1 MPIPQKQSNETDEQF
16 IERCVA
22 DEFMQEYD
30 DNDQRLAV
38 CYAQLE
44 EDEERQTNFPN
55 KGDDKKISLRNSE
68 EPQFDYDFAKNVK
81 EQTPEIWKAG
91 GNIRGN
97 DAFILWGRARD
108 GQDTEAI
115 REWIKERESWIKRH
129 FEDGKQFKGDTEPN
143 LSNVGGV
150 VAQIKWGTIG
160 TLGEQGMKD
169 VILEL
174 TKKLEGKKEENQVSD
189 KVKKGLENKVEK
201 HNEEIKELDLAWNGR
216 TTYAE
221 LVKVFERGV
230 GAYYNNPS
238 SVRPN
243 VSSPEMWAMARVNS
257 FLFAL
262 KKGRFQGGKH
272 DTDLLPDDHPVKKEM
287 EENKRYMKK
296 HDLRHIQ
303 KIEETDD
310 SIIIY
315 YEKLM
320 DDDMQENYHHDKDEK
335 RGKVGTMITDGIE
348 LPLYDTIEEA
358 EAEAERLG
366 GSGYHIHT
374 MDGEEYYM
382 PFESHE
388 QCKEMMGGADM
399 NDHKPDH
406 DDEDDMKRPLYM
418 RNNPNAE
425 VRTFDVQDLELRM
438 DGDKPTVVGYGA
450 VFNSMSN
457 DLGGFKELISK
468 DAFEGRLKDDVRFL
482 VNHDANLIL
491 ARTTNGTL
499 RLSVDEKG
507 LRYEADLPNTSTAR
521 DLMELLKNGT
531 ISQSSFA
538 FTVEDDSWEMKEGIN
553 IRTINKVSQ
562 LYDVSSVTYPA
573 YNEASSSVALRSME
587 EWKEKEQAKKLEA
600 SLEAEK
606 IEGIKE
612 EEDLKE
618 RSLNEM
624 RLQIL
629 KNKY

>member
-1 MPIPQKQSNETDEQF
+1 MPIPTKQTDETNEEF
-16 IERCVA
+16 IERCMS
-22 DEFMQEYD
+22 DEFMKEYD
-30 DNDQRLAV
+30 DNSQRLAV

-44 EDEERQTNFPN
+44 DDEERQTDFPN
-55 KGDDKKISLRNSE
+55 KGDDKKISLRNSD
-68 EPQFDYDFAKNVK
+68 EPQFDYEFAKNIK

-97 DAFILWGRARD
+97 EAFMLWGRARN

-115 REWIKERESWIKRH
+115 REWIKEREAWIKRH
-129 FEDGKQFKGDTEPN
+129 FQDGKQFKKDTEPN

-150 VAQIKWGTIG
+150 IAQIKWGTIG

-174 TKKLEGKKEENQVSD
+174 TKKLEGKKEENQVSA
-189 KVKKGLENKVEK
+189 KTKKALENKVEK
-201 HNEEIKELDLAWNGR
+201 HNEEIKKLDLAWNGR

-230 GAYYNNPS
+230 GAYNTNPG

-243 VSSPEMWAMARVNS
+243 VSSPEQWAMARVNS

-272 DTDLLPDDHPVKKEM
+272 DTDLLPDNHPVKKEM
-287 EENKRYMKK
+287 EENNKFMKK

-315 YEKLM
+315 YGKNV
-320 DDDMQENYHHDKDEK
+320 DDVEMIDEQ
-335 RGKVGTMITDGIE
+335 D
-348 LPLYDTIEEA
+348 
-358 EAEAERLG
+358 
-366 GSGYHIHT
+366 
-374 MDGEEYYM
+374 
-382 PFESHE
+382 
-388 QCKEMMGGADM
+388 KEMDES
-399 NDHKPDH
+399 DHYPGH
-406 DDEDDMKRPLYM
+406 DDEEKTEI
-418 RNNPNAE
+418 RNNPNKE
-425 VRTFDVQDLELRM
+425 VRTFNVQDLELRM
-438 DGDKPTVVGYGA
+438 EDDKPTVVGYGA

-457 DLGGFKELISK
+457 DLGGFREFISP

-482 VNHDANLIL
+482 INHEGMPL

-507 LRYEADLPNTSTAR
+507 LKYEADMPNTSTAR

-531 ISQSSFA
+531 INQSSFA
-538 FTVEDDSWEMKEGIN
+538 FTVEEDSWEVKDGMN
-553 IRTINKVSQ
+553 IRTIDKVSQ
-562 LYDVSSVTYPA
+562 LYDISSVTFPA
-573 YNEASSSVALRSME
+573 YSSASSSVALRSLE
-587 EWKEKEQAKKLEA
+587 EWKSKEKNT
-600 SLEAEK
+600 
-606 IEGIKE
+606 EGIKE
-612 EEDLKE
+612 EEDLKK

-624 RLQIL
+624 RLKIL

>member
-1 MPIPQKQSNETDEQF
+1 MPIPTKEQNETNEEF
-16 IERCVA
+16 IERCMS
-22 DEFMQEYD
+22 DEFMKEYD

-38 CYAQLE
+38 CYAQLDD
-44 EDEERQTNFPN
+44 DEERQTNFPN

-68 EPQFDYDFAKNVK
+68 EPQFDFDFAKTIK

-97 DAFILWGRARD
+97 EAFMLWERARD

-115 REWIKERESWIKRH
+115 REWIKEREAWIKRH

-174 TKKLEGKKEENQVSD
+174 TKKLEGKKEENQVTD
-189 KVKKGLENKVEK
+189 KIKKALENKVEK
-201 HNEEIKELDLAWNGR
+201 HNEEVKELDLAWNGR

-221 LVKVFERGV
+221 LEKVFDRGV
-230 GAYYNNPS
+230 GAYNTNPG

-243 VSSPEMWAMARVNS
+243 MTPESWGLARVNS

-272 DTDLLPDDHPVKKEM
+272 DTDLLPDNHPVKKEM
-287 EENKRYMKK
+287 EENNRFMKK

-315 YEKLM
+315 YGKNVDDVEMIDEQNDEMDEADHYPGHEEEKT
-320 DDDMQENYHHDKDEK
+320 EI
-335 RGKVGTMITDGIE
+335 RT
-348 LPLYDTIEEA
+348 
-358 EAEAERLG
+358 
-366 GSGYHIHT
+366 
-374 MDGEEYYM
+374 
-382 PFESHE
+382 
-388 QCKEMMGGADM
+388 
-399 NDHKPDH
+399 
-406 DDEDDMKRPLYM
+406 
-418 RNNPNAE
+418 NPNTE

-457 DLGGFKELISK
+457 DLGGFREYISPK
-468 DAFEGRLKDDVRFL
+468 AFEGRLEDDVRFL
-482 VNHDANLIL
+482 INHDGMPL

-507 LRYEADLPNTSTAR
+507 LKYEADMPNTSTAR

-538 FTVEDDSWEMKEGIN
+538 FTVEEDSWEVKDGMN
-553 IRTINKVSQ
+553 IRTIDKVSQ

-573 YNEASSSVALRSME
+573 YNAASSSVALRSMK
-587 EWKEKEQAKKLEA
+587 EWQEKEEAKKLEE
-600 SLEAEK
+600 SLKAEK
-606 IEGIKE
+606 LEGIKE
-612 EEDLKE
+612 EEDLKQ

-624 RLQIL
+624 RLKIL

>member
-1 MPIPQKQSNETDEQF
+1 MPIPTKEQNETNEEF
-16 IERCVA
+16 IERCMS
-22 DEFMQEYD
+22 DEFMKEYD

-44 EDEERQTNFPN
+44 DDEERQTNFPN

-68 EPQFDYDFAKNVK
+68 EPQFDFDFAKTIK

-97 DAFILWGRARD
+97 EAFMLWERAKD

-115 REWIKERESWIKRH
+115 REWIKEREAWIKRH

-189 KVKKGLENKVEK
+189 KIKKALENKVEK
-201 HNEEIKELDLAWNGR
+201 HNEEVKELDLAWNGR

-221 LVKVFERGV
+221 LEKVFDRGV
-230 GAYYNNPS
+230 GAYNTNPG

-243 VSSPEMWAMARVNS
+243 VSSPEQWAMARVNS

-272 DTDLLPDDHPVKKEM
+272 DTDLLPDNHPVKKEM
-287 EENKRYMKK
+287 EENNRFMKK

-310 SIIIY
+310 SIIIT
-315 YEKLM
+315 YEKIM
-320 DDDMQENYHHDKDEK
+320 DDMEDNGYKEDEK

-348 LPLYDTIEEA
+348 LPLYDTKEEA
-358 EAEAERLG
+358 EAEAEKLG
-366 GSGYHIHT
+366 GSGSHQHT
-374 MDGEEYYM
+374 MDGEVYFM
-382 PFESHE
+382 PFENHE
-388 QCKEMMGGADM
+388 QAKEVMGKM
-399 NDHKPDH
+399 NMNEHTPYH
-406 DDEDDMKRPLYM
+406 DEEEKSEIRT
-418 RNNPNAE
+418 NPNKE

-457 DLGGFKELISK
+457 DLGGFREFIAPK
-468 DAFEGRLKDDVRFL
+468 AFEGRLEDDVRFL
-482 VNHDANLIL
+482 INHDGMPL

-507 LRYEADLPNTSTAR
+507 LRYEADMPNTSTAR

-531 ISQSSFA
+531 INQSSFA
-538 FTVEDDSWEMKEGIN
+538 FTVEEDSWEIKDGMN
-553 IRTINKVSQ
+553 IRTIDKVAR
-562 LYDVSSVTYPA
+562 LFDTSVVTFPA
-573 YNEASSSVALRSME
+573 YNAASSSVALRSMK
-587 EWKEKEQAKKLEA
+587 EWQEKEQAKKLEE

-606 IEGIKE
+606 LEGIKE
-612 EEDLKE
+612 EEDLKQ

-624 RLQIL
+624 RLKIL

>member
-1 MPIPQKQSNETDEQF
+1 MPIPTKETDETNEEF
-16 IERCVA
+16 IERCMS
-22 DEFMQEYD
+22 DEFMKEYD
-30 DNDQRLAV
+30 DNSQRLAV

-44 EDEERQTNFPN
+44 DDEERQTDFPN
-55 KGDDKKISLRNSE
+55 KGDDKKISLRNSD
-68 EPQFDYDFAKNVK
+68 EPQFDYDFAKTIK

-97 DAFILWGRARD
+97 EAFMLWGRARD

-115 REWIKERESWIKRH
+115 REWIKERDAWIKRH

-174 TKKLEGKKEENQVSD
+174 TKKLEGKKEENQVSA
-189 KVKKGLENKVEK
+189 KTKKALENKVKK
-201 HNEEIKELDLAWNGR
+201 HNEETKELDLAWNGR

-221 LVKVFERGV
+221 LLKVYERGT
-230 GAYYNNPS
+230 GAFYSNPQ

-243 VSSPEMWAMARVNS
+243 MTPESWGLARVNS

-272 DTDLLPDDHPVKKEM
+272 DTDLLPDNHPVKKEM
-287 EENKRYMKK
+287 EENNRFMKK

-315 YEKLM
+315 YGKNV
-320 DDDMQENYHHDKDEK
+320 DDVEMIDEQ
-335 RGKVGTMITDGIE
+335 D
-348 LPLYDTIEEA
+348 
-358 EAEAERLG
+358 
-366 GSGYHIHT
+366 
-374 MDGEEYYM
+374 
-382 PFESHE
+382 
-388 QCKEMMGGADM
+388 KEMDESE
-399 NDHKPDH
+399 HTPYH
-406 DDEDDMKRPLYM
+406 DDEEKSEVRT
-418 RNNPNAE
+418 NPNKE

-457 DLGGFKELISK
+457 DLGGFREFIAP
-468 DAFEGRLKDDVRFL
+468 DAFEGRLEDDVRFL

-507 LRYEADLPNTSTAR
+507 LRYEADMPNTSSAR

-538 FTVEDDSWEMKEGIN
+538 FTVEEDSWEVKDGMN
-553 IRTINKVSQ
+553 IRTIDKVSQ

-573 YNEASSSVALRSME
+573 YNQASSAVALRSLE
-587 EWKEKEQAKKLEA
+587 EWKSKEQNTEAKKDN
-600 SLEAEK
+600 
-606 IEGIKE
+606 
-612 EEDLKE
+612 EDLKK

-624 RLQIL
+624 RLKIL

>member
-1 MPIPQKQSNETDEQF
+1 MPIPTKNIDETNEEF
-16 IERCVA
+16 IERCMS
-22 DEFMQEYD
+22 DEFMKEYD

-44 EDEERQTNFPN
+44 DDEERQTNFPN

-68 EPQFDYDFAKNVK
+68 EPQFDFDFAKTIK

-97 DAFILWGRARD
+97 EAFMLWERARD

-115 REWIKERESWIKRH
+115 REWIKEREAWIKRH

-174 TKKLEGKKEENQVSD
+174 TKKLEGKKEENQVTA
-189 KVKKGLENKVEK
+189 KIKKALENKVEK
-201 HNEEIKELDLAWNGR
+201 HNEEVKELDLAWNGR

-221 LVKVFERGV
+221 LEKVFDRGV
-230 GAYYNNPS
+230 GAYNTNPG

-243 VSSPEMWAMARVNS
+243 VSSPEQWAMARVNS

-272 DTDLLPDDHPVKKEM
+272 DTDLLPDNHPVKKEM
-287 EENKRYMKK
+287 EENNRFMKK

-315 YEKLM
+315 YGKNVDDVEMIDEQDNEMDEADHYPGHEEEKT
-320 DDDMQENYHHDKDEK
+320 EI
-335 RGKVGTMITDGIE
+335 RT
-348 LPLYDTIEEA
+348 
-358 EAEAERLG
+358 
-366 GSGYHIHT
+366 
-374 MDGEEYYM
+374 
-382 PFESHE
+382 
-388 QCKEMMGGADM
+388 
-399 NDHKPDH
+399 
-406 DDEDDMKRPLYM
+406 
-418 RNNPNAE
+418 NPNTE

-457 DLGGFKELISK
+457 DLGGFREYISPK
-468 DAFEGRLKDDVRFL
+468 AFEGRLEDDVRFL
-482 VNHDANLIL
+482 VNHDANLVL

-507 LRYEADLPNTSTAR
+507 LRYEADMPNTSTAR

-538 FTVEDDSWEMKEGIN
+538 FTVEEDSWEIKDGVN
-553 IRTINKVSQ
+553 IRTIDKVSQ

-573 YNEASSSVALRSME
+573 YNAASSSVALRSMK
-587 EWKEKEQAKKLEA
+587 EWQEKEQAKKLEE
-600 SLEAEK
+600 SFEAEK
-606 IEGIKE
+606 LEGIKE
-612 EEDLKE
+612 EEDLKQ

-624 RLQIL
+624 RLKIL

>member
-1 MPIPQKQSNETDEQF
+1 MPIPTKQTDETNEEF
-16 IERCVA
+16 IERCMS
-22 DEFMQEYD
+22 DEFMKEYD
-30 DNDQRLAV
+30 DNSQRLAV

-44 EDEERQTNFPN
+44 DDEERQTDFPN
-55 KGDDKKISLRNSE
+55 KGDDKKISLRNSD
-68 EPQFDYDFAKNVK
+68 EPQFDYDFAKNIK

-97 DAFILWGRARD
+97 EAFMLWGRARD
-108 GQDTEAI
+108 GQDTESI
-115 REWIKERESWIKRH
+115 REWIKEREAWIKRH

-174 TKKLEGKKEENQVSD
+174 TKKLEGKKEENQVSA
-189 KVKKGLENKVEK
+189 KTKKALENKVEK

-230 GAYYNNPS
+230 GAYNTNPG

-243 VSSPEMWAMARVNS
+243 VSSPEQWAMARVNS

-272 DTDLLPDDHPVKKEM
+272 DTDLLPDNHPVKKEM
-287 EENKRYMKK
+287 EDKHLENM
-296 HDLRHIQ
+296 
-303 KIEETDD
+303 
-310 SIIIY
+310 
-315 YEKLM
+315 EKEL
-320 DDDMQENYHHDKDEK
+320 

-358 EAEAERLG
+358 EAEAEKLG
-366 GSGYHIHT
+366 GSGHHEHT
-374 MDGEEYYM
+374 MDGKVYYM
-382 PFESHE
+382 PFENHE
-388 QCKEMMGGADM
+388 QAKEVMGKM
-399 NDHKPDH
+399 NMNEHTPYH
-406 DDEDDMKRPLYM
+406 DEEEKSEVRS
-418 RNNPNAE
+418 NPNKE

-438 DGDKPTVVGYGA
+438 DGDKQTVVGYGA

-457 DLGGFKELISK
+457 DLGGFREFISPN
-468 DAFEGRLKDDVRFL
+468 AFEGRLDDDVRFL

-507 LRYEADLPNTSTAR
+507 LRYEADMPNTSTAR

-538 FTVEDDSWEMKEGIN
+538 FTVEEDSWEVKDGMN
-553 IRTINKVSQ
+553 IRTIDKVSQ

-573 YNEASSSVALRSME
+573 YNQASSAVALRSLE
-587 EWKEKEQAKKLEA
+587 EWKSKEENTEAKKDNV
-600 SLEAEK
+600 
-606 IEGIKE
+606 
-612 EEDLKE
+612 DLKK

-624 RLQIL
+624 RLKIL

>member
-1 MPIPQKQSNETDEQF
+1 MPIPSKEENETNEEF
-16 IERCVA
+16 IERCMS
-22 DEFMQEYD
+22 DEFMKEYD
-30 DNDQRLAV
+30 DNSQRLAV

-44 EDEERQTNFPN
+44 DDEERQTNFPN

-68 EPQFDYDFAKNVK
+68 EPQFDYNFAKTIK

-97 DAFILWGRARD
+97 EAFMLWGRARD

-174 TKKLEGKKEENQVSD
+174 TKKLEGKKEENQVTA
-189 KVKKGLENKVEK
+189 KIKKALENKVEK
-201 HNEEIKELDLAWNGR
+201 HNEEIKELDLSWNGR

-221 LVKVFERGV
+221 LEKVFDRGV
-230 GAYYNNPS
+230 GAYNTNPA

-243 VSSPEMWAMARVNS
+243 MTPESWGLARVNS

-262 KKGRFQGGKH
+262 KKGRYQGGKH
-272 DTDLLPDDHPVKKEM
+272 DTDLLPDNHPVKKEM
-287 EENKRYMKK
+287 EENNRFMKK

-303 KIEETDD
+303 KIEETED
-310 SIIIY
+310 SIIIT
-315 YEKLM
+315 YEKIM
-320 DDDMQENYHHDKDEK
+320 DDMEDNGYKEDEK

-348 LPLYDTIEEA
+348 LPLYDTKEEA
-358 EAEAERLG
+358 EAEAEKLG
-366 GSGYHIHT
+366 GSGFHEHT
-374 MDGEEYYM
+374 MDGEVYYM
-382 PFESHE
+382 PFENHE
-388 QCKEMMGGADM
+388 QAKEVMGKM
-399 NDHKPDH
+399 NMNEHTPYH
-406 DDEDDMKRPLYM
+406 DEEEKSEIRTNL
-418 RNNPNAE
+418 NKE
-425 VRTFDVQDLELRM
+425 IRTFDVQDLELRM

-457 DLGGFKELISK
+457 DLGGFREFIAPN
-468 DAFEGRLKDDVRFL
+468 AFEGRLEDDVRFL
-482 VNHDANLIL
+482 INHDANLIL

-507 LRYEADLPNTSTAR
+507 LRYEADMPNTSTAR

-538 FTVEDDSWEMKEGIN
+538 FTVEEDSWEVKDGMN
-553 IRTINKVSQ
+553 IRTIDKVSQ

-573 YNEASSSVALRSME
+573 YNSASSSVALRSMK
-587 EWKEKEQAKKLEA
+587 EWQEKEEAKKLEE

-606 IEGIKE
+606 LEGIKE
-612 EEDLKE
+612 EEDLKQ

-624 RLQIL
+624 RLKIL

>member
-1 MPIPQKQSNETDEQF
+1 MPIPSKEENETNEEF
-16 IERCVA
+16 IERCMS
-22 DEFMQEYD
+22 DEFMKEYD
-30 DNDQRLAV
+30 DNSQRLAV

-44 EDEERQTNFPN
+44 DEEERQTNFPN

-68 EPQFDYDFAKNVK
+68 EPQFDYDFAKNIK

-97 DAFILWGRARD
+97 EAFMLWGRARD

-174 TKKLEGKKEENQVSD
+174 TKKLEGKKEENQVSA
-189 KVKKGLENKVEK
+189 KVKKGLENKVKK

-230 GAYYNNPS
+230 GAYNTNPG

-243 VSSPEMWAMARVNS
+243 VSSPEQWAMARVNS

-262 KKGRFQGGKH
+262 KKGRYQGGKH
-272 DTDLLPDDHPVKKEM
+272 DTDLLPDNHPVKKEM
-287 EENKRYMKK
+287 EENNRFMKK

-303 KIEETDD
+303 KIEETED
-310 SIIIY
+310 SIIIT
-315 YEKLM
+315 YEKIM
-320 DDDMQENYHHDKDEK
+320 DDMEDNGYKEDEK

-348 LPLYDTIEEA
+348 LPLYDTKEEA
-358 EAEAERLG
+358 EAEAEKLG
-366 GSGYHIHT
+366 GSGFHEHT
-374 MDGEEYYM
+374 MDGEVYYM
-382 PFESHE
+382 PFENHE
-388 QCKEMMGGADM
+388 QAKEVMGKM
-399 NDHKPDH
+399 NMNEHTPYH
-406 DDEDDMKRPLYM
+406 DEEEKSEIRTNL
-418 RNNPNAE
+418 NKE
-425 VRTFDVQDLELRM
+425 IRTFDVQDLELRM

-457 DLGGFKELISK
+457 DLGGFREFIAPN
-468 DAFEGRLKDDVRFL
+468 AFEGRLEDDVRFL
-482 VNHDANLIL
+482 INHDANLIL

-507 LRYEADLPNTSTAR
+507 LRYEADMPNTSTAR

-538 FTVEDDSWEMKEGIN
+538 FTVEEDSWEVKDGMN
-553 IRTINKVSQ
+553 IRTIDKVSQ

-573 YNEASSSVALRSME
+573 YNSASSSVALRSMK
-587 EWKEKEQAKKLEA
+587 EWQEKEEAKKLEE

-606 IEGIKE
+606 LEGIKE
-612 EEDLKE
+612 EEDLKQ

-624 RLQIL
+624 RLKIL

>member
-1 MPIPQKQSNETDEQF
+1 MPIPTKNIDETNEEF
-16 IERCVA
+16 IERCMA
-22 DEFMQEYD
+22 DDTMVEEYED
-30 DNDQRLAV
+30 DQRLAI
-38 CYAQLE
+38 CSLQL
-44 EDEERQTNFPN
+44 DEEIRQTNFPN

-68 EPQFDYDFAKNVK
+68 EPQFDFDFAKNIK

-97 DAFILWGRARD
+97 DAFMLWERARD

-115 REWIKERESWIKRH
+115 REWIKEREAWIKRH

-174 TKKLEGKKEENQVSD
+174 TKKLEGKKEENQVTA
-189 KVKKGLENKVEK
+189 KIKKALENKVEK

-221 LVKVFERGV
+221 LEKVFDRGV
-230 GAYYNNPS
+230 GAYNTNPG

-243 VSSPEMWAMARVNS
+243 MTPESWGLARVNS

-272 DTDLLPDDHPVKKEM
+272 DTDLLPDNHPVKKEM
-287 EENKRYMKK
+287 EENNRFMKK

-315 YEKLM
+315 YGKNV
-320 DDDMQENYHHDKDEK
+320 DDVEMIDE
-335 RGKVGTMITDGIE
+335 
-348 LPLYDTIEEA
+348 
-358 EAEAERLG
+358 
-366 GSGYHIHT
+366 
-374 MDGEEYYM
+374 
-382 PFESHE
+382 
-388 QCKEMMGGADM
+388 Q
-399 NDHKPDH
+399 
-406 DDEDDMKRPLYM
+406 DDEMDEADHYPGHEEEKTEIRT
-418 RNNPNAE
+418 NPNAE

-457 DLGGFKELISK
+457 DLGGFREFIAPN
-468 DAFEGRLKDDVRFL
+468 AFEGRLEDDVRFL
-482 VNHDANLIL
+482 INHDGMPL

-507 LRYEADLPNTSTAR
+507 LRYEADMPNTSTAR

-531 ISQSSFA
+531 INQSSFA
-538 FTVEDDSWEMKEGIN
+538 FTVEEDSWEVKDGMN
-553 IRTINKVSQ
+553 IRTIDKVSQ

-573 YNEASSSVALRSME
+573 YNAASSSVALRSME
-587 EWKEKEQAKKLEA
+587 EWQEKEKAKKLEE

-606 IEGIKE
+606 LEGIKE
-612 EEDLKE
+612 EEDLKQ

-624 RLQIL
+624 RLKIL

>member
-1 MPIPQKQSNETDEQF
+1 MPIPTKETDETNEEF
-16 IERCVA
+16 IERCMS
-22 DEFMQEYD
+22 DEFMKEYD
-30 DNDQRLAV
+30 DNSQRLAV

-44 EDEERQTNFPN
+44 DDEERQTDFPN
-55 KGDDKKISLRNSE
+55 KGDDKKISLRNSD
-68 EPQFDYDFAKNVK
+68 EPQFDYDFAKTIK

-97 DAFILWGRARD
+97 EAFMLWGRARD

-115 REWIKERESWIKRH
+115 REWIKEREAWIKRH

-174 TKKLEGKKEENQVSD
+174 TKKLEGKKEENQVTA
-189 KVKKGLENKVEK
+189 KIKKALENKVEK

-230 GAYYNNPS
+230 GAYNTNPG

-243 VSSPEMWAMARVNS
+243 MTPESWGLARVNS

-272 DTDLLPDDHPVKKEM
+272 DTDLLPDNHPVKKEM
-287 EENKRYMKK
+287 EENNRFMKK

-315 YEKLM
+315 YGKNV
-320 DDDMQENYHHDKDEK
+320 DDVEMIDEQ
-335 RGKVGTMITDGIE
+335 D
-348 LPLYDTIEEA
+348 
-358 EAEAERLG
+358 
-366 GSGYHIHT
+366 
-374 MDGEEYYM
+374 
-382 PFESHE
+382 
-388 QCKEMMGGADM
+388 KEMDESE
-399 NDHKPDH
+399 HTPYH
-406 DDEDDMKRPLYM
+406 DDEEKSEVRT
-418 RNNPNAE
+418 NPNKE

-438 DGDKPTVVGYGA
+438 DGDKPTVFGYGA

-457 DLGGFKELISK
+457 DLGGFREFIAP
-468 DAFEGRLKDDVRFL
+468 DAFEGRLEDDVRFL

-507 LRYEADLPNTSTAR
+507 LRYEADMPNTSTAR

-538 FTVEDDSWEMKEGIN
+538 FTVEEDSWEVKDGMN
-553 IRTINKVSQ
+553 IRTIDKVSQ

-573 YNEASSSVALRSME
+573 YNQASSAVALRSLE
-587 EWKEKEQAKKLEA
+587 EWKSKEQNTEAKKDN
-600 SLEAEK
+600 
-606 IEGIKE
+606 
-612 EEDLKE
+612 EDLKK

-624 RLQIL
+624 RLKIL

>member
-1 MPIPQKQSNETDEQF
+1 MPIPTKQTDETNEEF
-16 IERCVA
+16 IERCMS
-22 DEFMQEYD
+22 DEFMKEYD
-30 DNDQRLAV
+30 DNSQRLAV

-44 EDEERQTNFPN
+44 DDEERQTDFPN
-55 KGDDKKISLRNSE
+55 KGDDKKISLRNSD
-68 EPQFDYDFAKNVK
+68 EPQFDYDFAKTIK

-97 DAFILWGRARD
+97 EAFMLWGRARD

-174 TKKLEGKKEENQVSD
+174 TKKLEGKKEENQVSA
-189 KVKKGLENKVEK
+189 KTKKALENKVEK

-230 GAYYNNPS
+230 GAYNTNPG

-243 VSSPEMWAMARVNS
+243 VSSPEQWAMARVNS

-272 DTDLLPDDHPVKKEM
+272 DTDLLPKNHPVKKEM
-287 EENKRYMKK
+287 EENNRFMKK

-310 SIIIY
+310 SIIITY
-315 YEKLM
+315 DKLM
-320 DDDMQENYHHDKDEK
+320 DEMEDSYHHDEDEK
-335 RGKVGTMITDGIE
+335 RGKVGSMIVDGIE
-348 LPLYDTIEEA
+348 LPLYDTKEEA
-358 EAEAERLG
+358 EEEAKKLG
-366 GSGYHIHT
+366 GSGSHEHII
-374 MDGEEYYM
+374 DGVTQFM
-382 PFESHE
+382 PFENHE
-388 QCKEMMGGADM
+388 QAKEALKDKDM
-399 NDHKPDH
+399 SQHTPEH
-406 DDEDDMKRPLYM
+406 DEDEMKKPLYM
-418 RNNPNAE
+418 RNNPNKE

-438 DGDKPTVVGYGA
+438 DGDKQTVVGYGA

-457 DLGGFKELISK
+457 DLGGFREFIAPN
-468 DAFEGRLKDDVRFL
+468 AFEGRLKDDVRFL
-482 VNHDANLIL
+482 INHEGMPL

-507 LRYEADLPNTSTAR
+507 LRYEADMPNTSTAR

-538 FTVEDDSWEMKEGIN
+538 FTVEEDSWEVKDGIN
-553 IRTINKVSQ
+553 IRTIDKVSQ

-573 YNEASSSVALRSME
+573 YNSASSAVALRSLE
-587 EWKEKEQAKKLEA
+587 EWKSKEEN
-600 SLEAEK
+600 

-612 EEDLKE
+612 EEDLKK
-618 RSLNEM
+618 RTLNEM
-624 RLQIL
+624 RLKIL

>member
-1 MPIPQKQSNETDEQF
+1 MPIPTKNIDETNEDF
-16 IERCVA
+16 IERCMS
-22 DEFMQEYD
+22 DEFMKEYD

-44 EDEERQTNFPN
+44 EEEERQTNFPN

-68 EPQFDYDFAKNVK
+68 EPQFDYDFAKNIK

-115 REWIKERESWIKRH
+115 REWIKEREAWIKRH

-150 VAQIKWGTIG
+150 IAQIKWGTIG

-189 KVKKGLENKVEK
+189 KTKKALENKVEK
-201 HNEEIKELDLAWNGR
+201 HNEEVGELDLDWNGR
-216 TTYAE
+216 TNYDE

-230 GAYYNNPS
+230 GAYNTNPG

-243 VSSPEMWAMARVNS
+243 VSSPEQWAMARVNS

-262 KKGRFQGGKH
+262 KKGRYQGGKH
-272 DTDLLPDDHPVKKEM
+272 DTDLLPTGHPVKEEM
-287 EENKRYMKK
+287 EEKHLDIMKK

-315 YEKLM
+315 YGKSVEDVEM
-320 DDDMQENYHHDKDEK
+320 VEEQENEMDEADHYP
-335 RGKVGTMITDGIE
+335 GH
-348 LPLYDTIEEA
+348 EE
-358 EAEAERLG
+358 EKSEIR
-366 GSGYHIHT
+366 
-374 MDGEEYYM
+374 
-382 PFESHE
+382 
-388 QCKEMMGGADM
+388 
-399 NDHKPDH
+399 
-406 DDEDDMKRPLYM
+406 R
-418 RNNPNAE
+418 NPNQE
-425 VRTFDVQDLELRM
+425 VRTFNVQDLELRM
-438 DGDKPTVVGYGA
+438 DGENPVVVGYGA
-450 VFNSMSN
+450 VFNSESN
-457 DLGGFKELISK
+457 DLGGFREYIAPG
-468 DAFEGRLKDDVRFL
+468 AFDGRLEDDVRFL
-482 VNHDANLIL
+482 INHDGLPL

-507 LRYEADLPNTSTAR
+507 LKYEAKLNPKVSTSR
-521 DLMELLKNGT
+521 DLIELLKDGT
-531 ISQSSFA
+531 INQSSFA
-538 FTVEDDSWEMKEGIN
+538 FIVEDDSWEVKDGTN
-553 IRTINKVSQ
+553 YRTINKVSR

-573 YNEASSSVALRSME
+573 YNEASSSVALRSMK
-587 EWKEKEQAKKLEA
+587 EWQEKEEAKKLQEN
-600 SLEAEK
+600 LEAEK
-606 IEGIKE
+606 LEGIKE
-612 EEDLKE
+612 EEDLKQ
-618 RSLNEM
+618 RSLNQM
-624 RLQIL
+624 RLTIL

>member
-1 MPIPQKQSNETDEQF
+1 MPIPTKNIDETNEEF
-16 IERCVA
+16 IERCMA
-22 DEFMQEYD
+22 DDTMVEEYED
-30 DNDQRLAV
+30 DQRLAI
-38 CYAQLE
+38 CSLQLE
-44 EDEERQTNFPN
+44 EKRQTNFPN

-68 EPQFDYDFAKNVK
+68 EPQFDFDFAKTIK

-97 DAFILWGRARD
+97 EAFMLWERARD
-108 GQDTEAI
+108 GQDTEVI
-115 REWIKERESWIKRH
+115 REWIKEREAWIKRH

-174 TKKLEGKKEENQVSD
+174 TKKLEGKKEENQVTA
-189 KVKKGLENKVEK
+189 KIKKALENKVEK

-221 LVKVFERGV
+221 LEKVFDRGV
-230 GAYYNNPS
+230 GAYNTNPS

-243 VSSPEMWAMARVNS
+243 VSSPEQWAMARVNS

-272 DTDLLPDDHPVKKEM
+272 DTDLLPDNHPVKKEM
-287 EENKRYMKK
+287 EEKYLENM
-296 HDLRHIQ
+296 
-303 KIEETDD
+303 
-310 SIIIY
+310 
-315 YEKLM
+315 EK
-320 DDDMQENYHHDKDEK
+320 DI

-348 LPLYDTIEEA
+348 LPLFDTIDEA
-358 EAEAERLG
+358 EAEAEKLG
-366 GSGYHIHT
+366 GSGHHEHT
-374 MDGEEYYM
+374 MDGEVYYM
-382 PFESHE
+382 PFENHE
-388 QCKEMMGGADM
+388 QAKEIMKEITM
-399 NDHKPDH
+399 NEHTPYH
-406 DDEDDMKRPLYM
+406 EEEDKSEIRT
-418 RNNPNAE
+418 NPNAE

-450 VFNSMSN
+450 VFNSESN
-457 DLGGFKELISK
+457 DLGGFREYIAPG
-468 DAFEGRLKDDVRFL
+468 AFDGRLEDDVRFL

-507 LRYEADLPNTSTAR
+507 LRYEADMPNTSTAR

-538 FTVEDDSWEMKEGIN
+538 FTVEEDSWEVKDGMN
-553 IRTINKVSQ
+553 IRTIDKVSR

-573 YNEASSSVALRSME
+573 YNAASSSVALRSME
-587 EWKEKEQAKKLEA
+587 EWQEKEEAKKLEE

-612 EEDLKE
+612 EEDFKQ

-624 RLQIL
+624 RLTIL

>member
-1 MPIPQKQSNETDEQF
+1 MPIPTKNIDETNEEF
-16 IERCVA
+16 IERCMA
-22 DEFMQEYD
+22 DDTMVNEYED
-30 DNDQRLAV
+30 DQRLAI
-38 CYAQLE
+38 CSLQL
-44 EDEERQTNFPN
+44 DEEVRQTNFPN

-68 EPQFDYDFAKNVK
+68 EPQFDFDFAKNIK

-97 DAFILWGRARD
+97 DAFMLWERARD

-115 REWIKERESWIKRH
+115 REWIKEREAWIKRH

-174 TKKLEGKKEENQVSD
+174 TKKLEGKKEENQVSA

-230 GAYYNNPS
+230 GAYNTNPG

-243 VSSPEMWAMARVNS
+243 VSSPEQWAMARVNS

-262 KKGRFQGGKH
+262 KKGRYQGGKH
-272 DTDLLPDDHPVKKEM
+272 DTDLLPDNHPVKKEM
-287 EENKRYMKK
+287 EEK
-296 HDLRHIQ
+296 HL
-303 KIEETDD
+303 ENM
-310 SIIIY
+310 
-315 YEKLM
+315 EK
-320 DDDMQENYHHDKDEK
+320 EI
-335 RGKVGTMITDGIE
+335 RGKVGTMITEGIE
-348 LPLYDTIEEA
+348 LPLFDTIDEA
-358 EAEAERLG
+358 ESEAEKLG
-366 GSGYHIHT
+366 GSGYHEHT
-374 MDGEEYYM
+374 MDGEVYYM
-382 PFESHE
+382 PFENHE
-388 QCKEMMGGADM
+388 QAKEIIGKMNM
-399 NDHKPDH
+399 NDHYPGHEEEEKS
-406 DDEDDMKRPLYM
+406 EIRT
-418 RNNPNAE
+418 NPNAE

-450 VFNSMSN
+450 VFNSESN
-457 DLGGFKELISK
+457 DLGGFREYIAPG
-468 DAFEGRLKDDVRFL
+468 AFDGRLKDDVRFL
-482 VNHDANLIL
+482 INHDANLIL

-499 RLSVDEKG
+499 RLSVDDKG
-507 LRYEADLPNTSTAR
+507 LRYEADMPNTSTAR

-538 FTVEDDSWEMKEGIN
+538 FTVEEDSWEVKDGMN
-553 IRTINKVSQ
+553 IRTIDKVSQ

-573 YNEASSSVALRSME
+573 YNSASSSVALRSMQ
-587 EWKEKEQAKKLEA
+587 EWQEKEEAKKLEE

-606 IEGIKE
+606 LEGIKE
-612 EEDLKE
+612 EEDLRQ

-624 RLQIL
+624 RLRIL

>member
-1 MPIPQKQSNETDEQF
+1 MPIPTKNIDETNEEF
-16 IERCVA
+16 IERCMA
-22 DEFMQEYD
+22 DDTMVNEYED
-30 DNDQRLAV
+30 DQRLAI
-38 CYAQLE
+38 CSLQL
-44 EDEERQTNFPN
+44 DEEVRQTNFPN

-68 EPQFDYDFAKNVK
+68 EPQFDFDFAKNIK

-97 DAFILWGRARD
+97 DAFMLWERARD

-115 REWIKERESWIKRH
+115 REWIKEREAWIKRH

-174 TKKLEGKKEENQVSD
+174 TKKLEGKKEENQVSA

-230 GAYYNNPS
+230 GAYNTNPG

-243 VSSPEMWAMARVNS
+243 VSSPEQWAMARVNS

-262 KKGRFQGGKH
+262 KKGRYQGGKH
-272 DTDLLPDDHPVKKEM
+272 DTDLLPDNHPVKKEM
-287 EENKRYMKK
+287 EEK
-296 HDLRHIQ
+296 HL
-303 KIEETDD
+303 ENM
-310 SIIIY
+310 
-315 YEKLM
+315 EK
-320 DDDMQENYHHDKDEK
+320 EI

-348 LPLYDTIEEA
+348 LPLFDTIDEA
-358 EAEAERLG
+358 EAEAEKLG
-366 GSGYHIHT
+366 GSGHHEHT
-374 MDGEEYYM
+374 MDGEVYYM
-382 PFESHE
+382 PFENHVTA
-388 QCKEMMGGADM
+388 KEIMGKINM
-399 NDHKPDH
+399 NEHYPGH
-406 DDEDDMKRPLYM
+406 DEEEKSEIRT
-418 RNNPNAE
+418 NPNAE

-450 VFNSMSN
+450 VFNSESN
-457 DLGGFKELISK
+457 DLGGFREYIAPG
-468 DAFEGRLKDDVRFL
+468 AFDGRLKDDVRFL
-482 VNHDANLIL
+482 INHDGMPL

-507 LRYEADLPNTSTAR
+507 LRYEADMPNTSTAR

-538 FTVEDDSWEMKEGIN
+538 FTVEEDSWEVKDGMN
-553 IRTINKVSQ
+553 IRTIDKVAR
-562 LYDVSSVTYPA
+562 LYDTSVVTFPA
-573 YNEASSSVALRSME
+573 YNAASSSVALRSMK
-587 EWKEKEQAKKLEA
+587 EWQEKEEAKKLEE

-606 IEGIKE
+606 LEGIKE
-612 EEDLKE
+612 EEDLKQ

-624 RLQIL
+624 RLKIL

>member
-1 MPIPQKQSNETDEQF
+1 MPIPTKQTDETNEEF
-16 IERCVA
+16 IERCMS
-22 DEFMQEYD
+22 DEFMKEYD
-30 DNDQRLAV
+30 DNSQRLAV

-44 EDEERQTNFPN
+44 DDEERQTDFPN
-55 KGDDKKISLRNSE
+55 KGDDKKISLRNSD
-68 EPQFDYDFAKNVK
+68 EPQFDYDFAKTIK

-97 DAFILWGRARD
+97 EAFMLWGRARD

-174 TKKLEGKKEENQVSD
+174 TKKLEGKKEENQVSA
-189 KVKKGLENKVEK
+189 KTKKALENKVEK

-230 GAYYNNPS
+230 GAYNTNPG

-243 VSSPEMWAMARVNS
+243 VSSPEQWAMARVNS

-272 DTDLLPDDHPVKKEM
+272 DTDLLPKNHPVKKEM
-287 EENKRYMKK
+287 EENNRFMKK

-310 SIIIY
+310 SIIITY
-315 YEKLM
+315 DKLM
-320 DDDMQENYHHDKDEK
+320 DEMEDSYHHDEDEK
-335 RGKVGTMITDGIE
+335 RGKVGSMIVDGIE
-348 LPLYDTIEEA
+348 LPLYDTKEEA
-358 EAEAERLG
+358 EEEAKKLG
-366 GSGYHIHT
+366 GSGSHEHII
-374 MDGEEYYM
+374 DGVTQFM
-382 PFESHE
+382 PFENHE
-388 QCKEMMGGADM
+388 QAKEALKDKDM
-399 NDHKPDH
+399 SQHTPEH
-406 DDEDDMKRPLYM
+406 DEDEMKKPLYM
-418 RNNPNAE
+418 RNNPNKE

-438 DGDKPTVVGYGA
+438 DGDKQTVVGYGA

-457 DLGGFKELISK
+457 DLGGFREFIAPN
-468 DAFEGRLKDDVRFL
+468 AFEGRLKDDVRFL
-482 VNHDANLIL
+482 INHEGMPL

-507 LRYEADLPNTSTAR
+507 LRYEADMPNTSTAR

-538 FTVEDDSWEMKEGIN
+538 FTVEEDSWEVKDGMN
-553 IRTINKVSQ
+553 IRTIDKVSQ

-573 YNEASSSVALRSME
+573 YNSASSAVALRSLE
-587 EWKEKEQAKKLEA
+587 EWKSKEEN
-600 SLEAEK
+600 

-612 EEDLKE
+612 EEDLKK
-618 RSLNEM
+618 RTLNEM
-624 RLQIL
+624 RLKIL

>member
-1 MPIPQKQSNETDEQF
+1 MPIPTKNIDETNEDF
-16 IERCVA
+16 IERCMS
-22 DEFMQEYD
+22 DEFMKEYD

-44 EDEERQTNFPN
+44 EEEERQTNFPN

-68 EPQFDYDFAKNVK
+68 EPQFDYDFAKNIK

-115 REWIKERESWIKRH
+115 REWIKEREAWIKRH

-150 VAQIKWGTIG
+150 IAQIKWGTIG

-189 KVKKGLENKVEK
+189 KTKKALENKVEK
-201 HNEEIKELDLAWNGR
+201 HNEEVAELDLDWNGR
-216 TTYAE
+216 TNFDE

-230 GAYYNNPS
+230 GAYNTNPS

-243 VSSPEMWAMARVNS
+243 VSSPEQWAMARVNS

-262 KKGRFQGGKH
+262 KKGRYQGGKH
-272 DTDLLPDDHPVKKEM
+272 DTDLLPTGHPVKEEM
-287 EENKRYMKK
+287 EEKHLDIMKK

-315 YEKLM
+315 YGKSVEDVEM
-320 DDDMQENYHHDKDEK
+320 VEEQENEMDEADHYP
-335 RGKVGTMITDGIE
+335 GH
-348 LPLYDTIEEA
+348 EE
-358 EAEAERLG
+358 EKSEIR
-366 GSGYHIHT
+366 
-374 MDGEEYYM
+374 
-382 PFESHE
+382 
-388 QCKEMMGGADM
+388 
-399 NDHKPDH
+399 
-406 DDEDDMKRPLYM
+406 R
-418 RNNPNAE
+418 NPNQE
-425 VRTFDVQDLELRM
+425 VRTFNVQDLELRM
-438 DGDKPTVVGYGA
+438 DGENPVVVGYGA
-450 VFNSMSN
+450 VFNSESN
-457 DLGGFKELISK
+457 DLGGFREYIAPG
-468 DAFEGRLKDDVRFL
+468 AFDGRLEDDVRFL
-482 VNHDANLIL
+482 INHDGLPL

-507 LRYEADLPNTSTAR
+507 LKYEAKLNPKVSTSR
-521 DLMELLKNGT
+521 DLIELLKDGT
-531 ISQSSFA
+531 INQSSFA
-538 FTVEDDSWEMKEGIN
+538 FIVEDDSWEVKDGTN
-553 IRTINKVSQ
+553 YRTINKVSR

-573 YNEASSSVALRSME
+573 YNEASSSVALRSMK
-587 EWKEKEQAKKLEA
+587 EWQEKEEAKKLQEN
-600 SLEAEK
+600 LEAEK
-606 IEGIKE
+606 LEGIKE
-612 EEDLKE
+612 EEDLKQ
-618 RSLNEM
+618 RSLNQM
-624 RLQIL
+624 RLTIL

>member
-1 MPIPQKQSNETDEQF
+1 
-16 IERCVA
+16 
-22 DEFMQEYD
+22 
-30 DNDQRLAV
+30 
-38 CYAQLE
+38 
-44 EDEERQTNFPN
+44 
-55 KGDDKKISLRNSE
+55 
-68 EPQFDYDFAKNVK
+68 QFDYDFAKTIK

-97 DAFILWGRARD
+97 EAFMLWGRARD

-174 TKKLEGKKEENQVSD
+174 TKKLEGKKEENQVTD
-189 KVKKGLENKVEK
+189 KIKKALENKVEK
-201 HNEEIKELDLAWNGR
+201 HNEEIKELDLDWNGR

-221 LVKVFERGV
+221 LEKVFDRGV
-230 GAYYNNPS
+230 GAYNTNPG

-243 VSSPEMWAMARVNS
+243 VSSPEQWAMARVNS

-272 DTDLLPDDHPVKKEM
+272 DTDLLPDNHPVKKEM
-287 EENKRYMKK
+287 EEKNLDIMKK
-296 HDLRHIQ
+296 HELRHIQ

-315 YEKLM
+315 YGKNV
-320 DDDMQENYHHDKDEK
+320 DDVEMIDEQ
-335 RGKVGTMITDGIE
+335 D
-348 LPLYDTIEEA
+348 
-358 EAEAERLG
+358 
-366 GSGYHIHT
+366 
-374 MDGEEYYM
+374 
-382 PFESHE
+382 
-388 QCKEMMGGADM
+388 KEMDEAD
-399 NDHKPDH
+399 HYPEHEEEEKT
-406 DDEDDMKRPLYM
+406 EIRT
-418 RNNPNAE
+418 NPNQE
-425 VRTFDVQDLELRM
+425 IRTFDVQDLELRM

-450 VFNSMSN
+450 VFNSESN
-457 DLGGFKELISK
+457 DLGGFREFIAPG
-468 DAFEGRLKDDVRFL
+468 AFDGRLNDDVRFL

-499 RLSVDEKG
+499 RLSVDDKG
-507 LRYEADLPNTSTAR
+507 LKYEADMPNTSTAR
-521 DLMELLKNGT
+521 DLIELLKNGT

-538 FTVEDDSWEMKEGIN
+538 FVVEDDSWEVRDGIN
-553 IRTINKVSQ
+553 YRTINKVSQ

-573 YNEASSSVALRSME
+573 YNSASSSVALRSME
-587 EWKEKEQAKKLEA
+587 KWKEKEEAKK
-600 SLEAEK
+600 AEQNL
-606 IEGIKE
+606 EGIKE
-612 EEDLKE
+612 EDSNK

-624 RLQIL
+624 RLEIL

>member
-1 MPIPQKQSNETDEQF
+1 MPIPSKEENETNEEF
-16 IERCVA
+16 IERCMS
-22 DEFMQEYD
+22 DEFMKEYD
-30 DNDQRLAV
+30 DNSQRLAV

-44 EDEERQTNFPN
+44 DDEERQTNFPN

-68 EPQFDYDFAKNVK
+68 EPQFDYDFAKNIK

-97 DAFILWGRARD
+97 EAFMLWGRARD

-174 TKKLEGKKEENQVSD
+174 TKKLEGKKEENQVSA
-189 KVKKGLENKVEK
+189 KVKKGLENKVKK

-243 VSSPEMWAMARVNS
+243 VSGPEMWAMARVNS

-272 DTDLLPDDHPVKKEM
+272 DTDLLPDNHPVKKEM
-287 EENKRYMKK
+287 EENNRFMKK
-296 HDLRHIQ
+296 HDLRHIK
-303 KIEETDD
+303 KIEETDN
-310 SIIIY
+310 SIIITY
-315 YEKLM
+315 DKLTDEM
-320 DDDMQENYHHDKDEK
+320 EDNYHHDKDEK
-335 RGKVGTMITDGIE
+335 RGKVGSMIVDGIE
-348 LPLYDTIEEA
+348 LPLYDTKEEA
-358 EAEAERLG
+358 EAEAEKLG
-366 GSGYHIHT
+366 GSGSHEHII
-374 MDGEEYYM
+374 DGVTQFM
-382 PFESHE
+382 PFDTHD
-388 QCKEMMGGADM
+388 QAKEALKDKDM
-399 NDHKPDH
+399 SDHTPDH
-406 DDEDDMKRPLYM
+406 DEDEMKRPLYM

-425 VRTFDVQDLELRM
+425 IRTFDVQDLELRM
-438 DGDKPTVVGYGA
+438 DDDKATVVGYGA
-450 VFNSMSN
+450 VFNSQSN
-457 DLGGFKELISK
+457 DLGGFREFIAPG
-468 DAFEGRLKDDVRFL
+468 AFDGRLEDDVRFL

-538 FTVEDDSWEMKEGIN
+538 FTVEEDSWEVKDGMN
-553 IRTINKVSQ
+553 IRTIDKVSQ

-573 YNEASSSVALRSME
+573 YNDASSSVALRSMK
-587 EWKEKEQAKKLEA
+587 EWQKKEQAKKLQE

-606 IEGIKE
+606 LEGIKE
-612 EEDLKE
+612 EEDLKK

-624 RLQIL
+624 RLKIL